1 MINKIGRHEVLLQI
15 NHNRYNFRTKKEHL
29 HLGQIS
35 PVETMSQ
42 AKNFLYFG
50 NSPFFRDQWL
60 LLWFLWLILL
70 LVDFAD
76 LWLVTSTVRL
86 HVSNYSQLSDYTVR
100 LQLYTVISEKLC
112 SKCTNHIEEIVTVT
126 MNPMLI
132 YMLIVHAHCRNT
144 KIRLLVKL
152 YKYWSADRDLTHFLR
167 HNH

>member
-1 MINKIGRHEVLLQI
+1 MKSCYQLITTVTISEKRE
-15 NHNRYNFRTKKEHL
+15 RKTTFRTNISGRDNVSSKK
-29 HLGQIS
+29 
-35 PVETMSQ
+35 
-42 AKNFLYFG
+42 FLYFG

-60 LLWFLWLILL
+60 LLWLLWLILL

-132 YMLIVHAHCRNT
+132 YMLIVHAHCGNA

-152 YKYWSADRDLTHFLR
+152 YKYWSADRDLTHLLR